1 MSFDLDFEQGSG
13 SLYSAQSA
21 QRKGEKMLIISVN
34 EIEKN
39 ILHVCNLYQILNTPE
54 DSFELKWLLEIGDLR

>member
-1 MSFDLDFEQGSG
+1 MSFDLDFEQGNG
-13 SLYSAQSA
+13 SLCSA

-54 DSFELKWLLEIGDLR
+54 DSFELK